1 MEWYGLFLAKNIPYR
16 LYISSIIFFLSLVV
30 TVNTIENV
38 GVMLHRTA
46 ITSYFKPFASVSILC
61 LHLYSFSTPL
71 GKKLVRHL
79 SFIKNEFNVKLLN
92 RLSAHFFLKF
102 NLDFYFRKGNLG
114 GRIFLTFGFVNN

>member
-1 MEWYGLFLAKNIPYR
+1 M
-16 LYISSIIFFLSLVV
+16 
-30 TVNTIENV
+30 TVNTNENV

-46 ITSYFKPFASVSILC
+46 ITSFFQAFCFCVDLC

-71 GKKLVRHL
+71 GKKLVQHL